1 MPKIYFYDTGLLCFL
16 LGIDSK
22 EKLESHYLRG
32 ALFENL
38 AICELLKRSYN
49 EGKEPRLY
57 FYREKSGIEID
68 AISENGSELH
78 LYEIKSRT
86 SIQADDYKNMNEL
99 ESKVSQ
105 PIIKTIIYDGDT
117 ISTTAVNIREI

>member
-22 EKLESHYLRG
+22 EKLETHHLRG

-78 LYEIKSRT
+78 LYEIKSRA
-86 SIQADDYKNMNEL
+86 SIQADDYKNMNDL

-105 PIIKTIIYDGDT
+105 PVRKTIIYDGDT
-117 ISTTAVNIREI
+117 ISTSAVNIREI